1 MPKLHLNERAV
12 PRLVAPG
19 PSGKDVLYWSLE
31 RKGFGVRC
39 SGTTNVKMYIVQR
52 DLPGGKPRR
61 VNIGPYN
68 GLSFKEA
75 DKRAADM
82 LDDLRRGNDP
92 KRKVNVPT
100 LRSTLE
106 SYLGARKDLA
116 PGSVRMY
123 RQIETNFKAWMDLP
137 LHEITSEMV
146 EERHRALAATVRKTK
161 NPRYTG
167 AATANF
173 AMRTPR
179 ILWNLPLTERK
190 PRRTC
195 PSIRCGV

>member
-1 MPKLHLNERAV
+1 
-12 PRLVAPG
+12 
-19 PSGKDVLYWSLE
+19 
-31 RKGFGVRC
+31 
-39 SGTTNVKMYIVQR
+39 
-52 DLPGGKPRR
+52 
-61 VNIGPYN
+61 
-68 GLSFKEA
+68 
-75 DKRAADM
+75 
-82 LDDLRRGNDP
+82 
-92 KRKVNVPT
+92 
-100 LRSTLE
+100 
-106 SYLGARKDLA
+106 
-116 PGSVRMY
+116 MY

-179 ILWNLPLTERK
+179 ILGNLPLTERK